1 MDFKVLISCEKCK
14 CSFELRPE
22 AFKNRTSMECP
33 NCGQAFPVDVY
44 EQLKAGVIALGN
56 VPECI
61 ETDTGTA
68 PNGSLFTVRVKSYGM
83 MHDLFG
89 ASEN

>member
-22 AFKNRTSMECP
+22 AFKN
-33 NCGQAFPVDVY
+33 Y